1 MATVSFPSNLRR
13 LTGEAQVTVAAG
25 AYRDL
30 INELCARY
38 PELSEEVLRKQAIAI
53 DGRVVQEPLLETFGA
68 DSELVFVTK
77 IAGG

>member
-1 MATVSFPSNLRR
+1 MATVTFPSNLRR
-13 LTGEAQVTVAAG
+13 LTGETRVLVAAG

-30 INELCARY
+30 IAELCERF
-38 PELSEEVLRKQAIAI
+38 PDLSEEVLRKQAIAI
-53 DGRVVQEPLLETFGA
+53 DGRVVQEPLLETFRA